1 MRKLHDARKSSA
13 LMSGQLKFN
22 RLEKQTEVTTKEKTS
37 IMHAFDETNI
47 VAFETEWVKAKHSF
61 SI

>member
-1 MRKLHDARKSSA
+1 MRKLHDRTRKSSA

-37 IMHAFDETNI
+37 IMHAFDEQILWHLKLN
-47 VAFETEWVKAKHSF
+47 E
-61 SI
+61 